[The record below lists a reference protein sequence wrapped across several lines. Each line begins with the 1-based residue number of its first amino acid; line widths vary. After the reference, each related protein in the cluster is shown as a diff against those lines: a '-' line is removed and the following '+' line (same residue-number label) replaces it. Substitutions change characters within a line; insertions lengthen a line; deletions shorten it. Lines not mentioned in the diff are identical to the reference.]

1 MQVFRSSISLRPLR
15 FMATCAVAAGAIGP
29 FGIAPAQAAGYPNRP
44 VTIVVPYAPGGAT
57 DASARLVAQALQKQ
71 TGGNFII
78 ENVAGAGTTIGSA
91 RVARAPADGYT
102 LLWGGLSS
110 NVMAP
115 NLYLKLPFDAA
126 TAFEPIS
133 MIASQPYLLAV
144 NAKSP
149 LHTIQQL
156 IAKAKAEPGKLNFGS
171 PGQGSSPHLTTELIL
186 KETGITGQHVPYKG
200 AAPALTALLGND
212 IDFLVDT
219 PTAPLPMIKAGQL
232 KALVVTSAKRI
243 PDLPDVPTMQEAGAR
258 GFEASTWFALFAPRG
273 TPPDVVATLN
283 KAVNT
288 VLNNPE
294 VRTRMAQSYFTP
306 APSTPEQLAQTVK
319 SETAKWVGI
328 IKEKNIHI
336 D

>member
-1 MQVFRSSISLRPLR
+1 MHTFKPFISFRPSGLV
-15 FMATCAVAAGAIGP
+15 AAVALALGASAVVP
-29 FGIAPAQAAGYPNRP
+29 SHAADYPNRP

-71 TGGNFII
+71 IGGSFII
-78 ENVAGAGTTIGSA
+78 ENVGGAGTTIGSA
-91 RVARAPADGYT
+91 KVARAAADGYT

-115 NLYLKLPFDAA
+115 NLYAKLPFDAA
-126 TAFEPIS
+126 TAFEPVS

-219 PTAPLPMIKAGQL
+219 PTAPVPMIKAGQL

-243 PDLPDVPTMQEAGAR
+243 PELPNVPTMQEIGVR
-258 GFEASTWFALFAPRG
+258 GFEADTWFALFAPRG
-273 TPPDVVATLN
+273 TPADVVASLN
-283 KAVNT
+283 KSVNAV
-288 VLNNPE
+288 LKDPE
-294 VRTRMAQSYFTP
+294 VRARMAQSFFNVT
-306 APSTPEQLAQTVK
+306 PSTPEQLAQTVK
-319 SETAKWVGI
+319 SETAKWIGI
-328 IKEKNIHI
+328 IKEKNIRI

>member
-1 MQVFRSSISLRPLR
+1 MHTFKPFISFRPSGLV
-15 FMATCAVAAGAIGP
+15 AAVALALGASAVVP
-29 FGIAPAQAAGYPNRP
+29 SHAADYPNRP

-71 TGGNFII
+71 IGGSFII
-78 ENVAGAGTTIGSA
+78 ENVGGAGTTIGSA
-91 RVARAPADGYT
+91 KVARAAADGYT

-115 NLYLKLPFDAA
+115 NLYAKLPFDAA
-126 TAFEPIS
+126 TAFEPVS
-133 MIASQPYLLAV
+133 MIASQPYLLVV

-156 IAKAKAEPGKLNFGS
+156 IAKAKAEPGTLNFGS

-219 PTAPLPMIKAGQL
+219 PTAPVPMIKAGQL

-243 PDLPDVPTMQEAGAR
+243 PELPNVPTMQEIGVR
-258 GFEASTWFALFAPRG
+258 GFEADTWFALFAPRG
-273 TPPDVVATLN
+273 TPADVVASLN
-283 KAVNT
+283 KSVNAV
-288 VLNNPE
+288 LKDPE
-294 VRTRMAQSYFTP
+294 VRARMAQSFFNVT
-306 APSTPEQLAQTVK
+306 PSTPEQLAQTVK
-319 SETAKWVGI
+319 SETAKWIGI
-328 IKEKNIHI
+328 IKEKNIRI

>member
-1 MQVFRSSISLRPLR
+1 MHTFKPFTSFRPSGLV
-15 FMATCAVAAGAIGP
+15 AAVALALGASAVVP
-29 FGIAPAQAAGYPNRP
+29 SHAADYPNRP

-71 TGGNFII
+71 IGGSFII
-78 ENVAGAGTTIGSA
+78 ENVGGAGTTIGSA
-91 RVARAPADGYT
+91 KVARAAADGYT

-115 NLYLKLPFDAA
+115 NLYAKLPFDAA
-126 TAFEPIS
+126 TAFEPVS

-219 PTAPLPMIKAGQL
+219 PTAPVPMIKAGQL
-232 KALVVTSAKRI
+232 RALVVTSAKRI
-243 PDLPDVPTMQEAGAR
+243 PDLPNVPTMQEIGVR
-258 GFEASTWFALFAPRG
+258 GFEADTWFALFAPRG
-273 TPPDVVATLN
+273 TPADVVASLN
-283 KAVNT
+283 KSVNAV
-288 VLNNPE
+288 LKDPE
-294 VRTRMAQSYFTP
+294 VSARMAQSFFNVT
-306 APSTPEQLAQTVK
+306 PSTPEQLAQTVK
-319 SETAKWVGI
+319 SETAKWIGI
-328 IKEKNIHI
+328 IKEKNIRI

>member
-1 MQVFRSSISLRPLR
+1 MHTFKPFISFRPSGLV
-15 FMATCAVAAGAIGP
+15 AAVALALGAIAVVP
-29 FGIAPAQAAGYPNRP
+29 SHAADYPNRP

-71 TGGNFII
+71 IGGSFII
-78 ENVAGAGTTIGSA
+78 ENVGGAGTTIGSA
-91 RVARAPADGYT
+91 KVARAAADGYT

-115 NLYLKLPFDAA
+115 NLYAKLPFDAA
-126 TAFEPIS
+126 TAFEPVS
-133 MIASQPYLLAV
+133 MIASQPYLLVV

-219 PTAPLPMIKAGQL
+219 PTAPVPMIKAGQL
-232 KALVVTSAKRI
+232 RALVVTSAKRI
-243 PDLPDVPTMQEAGAR
+243 PDLPNVPTMQEIGVR
-258 GFEASTWFALFAPRG
+258 GFEADTWFALFAPRG
-273 TPPDVVATLN
+273 TPADVVASLN
-283 KAVNT
+283 KSVNAV
-288 VLNNPE
+288 LKDPE
-294 VRTRMAQSYFTP
+294 VRARMAQSFFNVT
-306 APSTPEQLAQTVK
+306 PSTPEQLAQTVK
-319 SETAKWVGI
+319 SETAKWIGI
-328 IKEKNIHI
+328 IKEKNIRI

>member
-1 MQVFRSSISLRPLR
+1 MHAFKPFISLRPSGLV
-15 FMATCAVAAGAIGP
+15 AALALAVGAIAVAP
-29 FGIAPAQAAGYPNRP
+29 SHAADYPNRP

-71 TGGNFII
+71 TGGSFII
-78 ENVAGAGTTIGSA
+78 ENVGGAGTTIGSA
-91 RVARAPADGYT
+91 KVARAAADGYT

-115 NLYLKLPFDAA
+115 NLYAKLPFDAA
-126 TAFEPIS
+126 TAFEPVS
-133 MIASQPYLLAV
+133 MIATQPYLLAV

-200 AAPALTALLGND
+200 AAPALAALLAND

-219 PTAPLPMIKAGQL
+219 PTAPVPMIKAGQL

-243 PDLPDVPTMQEAGAR
+243 PDLPNVPTMQEIGVR
-258 GFEASTWFALFAPRG
+258 GFEAYTWFALFAPHG
-273 TPPDVVATLN
+273 TPADVVTALN
-283 KAVNT
+283 KSVNAV
-288 VLNNPE
+288 LKDPE
-294 VRTRMAQSYFTP
+294 VRARMAQSYFNVT
-306 APSTPEQLAQTVK
+306 PSTPEQLAQTVK

-328 IKEKNIHI
+328 IKEKNIRI